1 MDQNYEF
8 IYPEYWNG
16 TTSFVTGSSTVF
28 GYFDS
33 DPIFVSDAP
42 KTADFIARQLGWDVI
57 DIEIT
62 EKQIYSNIELSMIK
76 FSELINNMRLKDNY
90 FALIGQNSASFNGNT
105 VPYFSFNFILR
116 LSDAMATEAGV
127 GGSINFYTGSINL
140 QAGKGKYNLREL
152 FFQNAHPNESAFTI
166 RKVMNWRTGRT
177 VYNQFFTEL
186 GGVPSM
192 FSPYDG
198 ISGYQVLLPISE
210 EISRIQRA
218 KVGREVFLAA
228 RSYELIGD
236 NIRLFPTP
244 KENQRLHF
252 EYSLGTEETSGYSG
266 LNLSGSNNFYQ
277 QSGLISSPTDVN
289 YQLIPWSNINAQGK
303 AWIIQYALA
312 LSKQVLG
319 LNRRKFQSIPYPNGE
334 VTLDGD
340 ALVGEGIAMA
350 ESLVAEL
357 KETLGELTI
366 ERGMEMRRTIEENKN
381 FILGKMP
388 LGFFKL

>member
-16 TTSFVTGSSTVF
+16 TTSFVSGSSTVF
-28 GYFDS
+28 GYFDN
-33 DPIFVSDAP
+33 DVTFIQEAP
-42 KTADFIARQLGWDVI
+42 KTADFIARQLGWDVV

-62 EKQIYSNIELSMIK
+62 EKQIYSNIELAMIK
-76 FSELINNMRLKDNY
+76 FSELVNNMRLRDNY
-90 FALIGQNSASFNGNT
+90 FALIGQNSSSFNGST

-116 LSDAMATEAGV
+116 LSDALATEAGI
-127 GGSINFYTGSINL
+127 GGSINFYTGSIQL
-140 QAGKGKYNLREL
+140 EAGKGKYNLREL
-152 FFQNAHPNESAFTI
+152 YFQNAHPNESAFTI
-166 RKVMNWRTGRT
+166 RKVMNYRTGRT

-186 GGVPSM
+186 GGAPSM

-228 RSYELIGD
+228 RSYEIIND
-236 NIRLFPTP
+236 NIRIFPLP
-244 KENQRLHF
+244 KQNQILYF
-252 EYSLGTEETSGYSG
+252 EYSLGSEETSGYSD
-266 LNLSGSNNFYQ
+266 LNLSSSNFYQ
-277 QSGLISSPTDVN
+277 QSGLITSPTDVN
-289 YQLIPWSNINAQGK
+289 FQLIPWSNINAQGR
-303 AWIIQYALA
+303 AWVIQYALA

-334 VTLDGD
+334 ISLDGD
-340 ALVGEGIAMA
+340 SLVGEGIALA

-357 KETLGELTI
+357 REFLGDLTI
-366 ERGMEMRRTIEENKN
+366 ERGMEIRRTIEENRN
-381 FILGKMP
+381 FMLGKIP
-388 LGFFKL
+388 LGFYKL

>member
-16 TTSFVTGSSTVF
+16 TTSFLTGSSTVF
-28 GYFDS
+28 GYFDN
-33 DPIFVSDAP
+33 DATFIQEAP
-42 KTADFIARQLGWDVI
+42 KTADFIARQLGWDVV

-62 EKQIYSNIELSMIK
+62 EKQIYSNIELAMIK
-76 FSELINNMRLKDNY
+76 FSELVNNMRLRDNY
-90 FALIGQNSASFNGNT
+90 FALLGQNSSSFNGST

-116 LSDAMATEAGV
+116 LSDALATEAGV
-127 GGSINFYTGSINL
+127 GGSINYYTGSIDL
-140 QAGKGKYNLREL
+140 EAGKGKYNLREL
-152 FFQNAHPNESAFTI
+152 YFQNAHPSESAFTI
-166 RKVMNWRTGRT
+166 RKVLNYRTGRT

-228 RSYELIGD
+228 RSYELIND
-236 NIRLFPTP
+236 NIRLFPLP
-244 KENQRLHF
+244 KQNQRLHF
-252 EYSLGTEETSGYSG
+252 EYTLGSEETSGYSD
-266 LNLSGSNNFYQ
+266 LNLSSSNFYQ
-277 QSGLISSPTDVN
+277 QSGLITSPTDVN
-289 YQLIPWSNINAQGK
+289 FQLIPWSNINAQGR

-319 LNRRKFQSIPYPNGE
+319 LNRRKFQTIPYPNGE
-334 VTLDGD
+334 VSLDGD
-340 ALVGEGIAMA
+340 ALVGEGIALA

-357 KETLGELTI
+357 REFLGDLTI
-366 ERGMEMRRTIEENKN
+366 ERGMEIRRTIEENRN
-381 FILGKMP
+381 FMLGKIP
-388 LGFFKL
+388 LGFYKL